1 MCPEGKRCIDGTC
14 QVKITQCGGE
24 PIYFEFDRS
33 TIDAKEKNKLSVIA
47 QCLKGLYVASVV
59 LQGHSDERGTE
70 EYTMALGERRA
81 RATKKYLNRLGVADD
96 KLSITSYGKNRPA
109 VDQSNERAWSRN
121 RRTEFVFD

>member
-1 MCPEGKRCIDGTC
+1 
-14 QVKITQCGGE
+14 
-24 PIYFEFDRS
+24 
-33 TIDAKEKNKLSVIA
+33 
-47 QCLKGLYVASVV
+47 
-59 LQGHSDERGTE
+59 
-70 EYTMALGERRA
+70 MALGERRA